1 MARWPLFAN
10 FDFPR
15 KMGEKRFAVT
25 LPEQV
30 GDPAEWPLATLDQVT
45 NFAAEPDSFRLRPQT
60 L

>member
-1 MARWPLFAN
+1 
-10 FDFPR
+10 
-15 KMGEKRFAVT
+15 MGEKRFAVT